1 MNTGAIVLLVAV
13 LLFVTIESVAL
24 VRDVIKRRKNKKQKL
39 KVISEGALPDDNNN
53 IGGTDDDRC
62 ADNASGD

>member
-13 LLFVTIESVAL
+13 LLFVAIESVAL
-24 VRDVIKRRKNKKQKL
+24 VRDVIKRRKNKKQKQSE
-39 KVISEGALPDDNNN
+39 VSEGAPPDDNNN
-53 IGGTDDDRC
+53 IGGNENDRC

>member
-13 LLFVTIESVAL
+13 LLFVAIESVAL
-24 VRDVIKRRKNKKQKL
+24 VRDVIKRRKNKKQKH
-39 KVISEGALPDDNNN
+39 SESSEVVPPDDNKN
-53 IGGTDDDRC
+53 IGGKDDDRC

>member
-24 VRDVIKRRKNKKQKL
+24 VRDLIKRRKNKKQKQSES
-39 KVISEGALPDDNNN
+39 SEGAPLDDNNN
-53 IGGTDDDRC
+53 IGGKDDDRC

>member
-13 LLFVTIESVAL
+13 LLFVFIESVAL
-24 VRDVIKRRKNKKQKL
+24 VRDVIKRRKNKKQK
-39 KVISEGALPDDNNN
+39 KNDVTEGASSDDNNN
-53 IGGTDDDRC
+53 IGGNDDDRC

>member
-13 LLFVTIESVAL
+13 LLFVVIESVAL
-24 VRDVIKRRKNKKQKL
+24 VRDLIKRRKNKKQKQSEIL
-39 KVISEGALPDDNNN
+39 EGAPPDDKKN
-53 IGGTDDDRC
+53 IGGKDNDRC

>member
-24 VRDVIKRRKNKKQKL
+24 VRDLIKRRKNKKQK
-39 KVISEGALPDDNNN
+39 KNDVTEGVPPDNNN
-53 IGGTDDDRC
+53 IGGKDDDRC
-62 ADNASGD
+62 ANNAKRD

>member
-13 LLFVTIESVAL
+13 LLFVFIEAVAL
-24 VRDVIKRRKNKKQKL
+24 VRDVIKRRKNKKQIKND
-39 KVISEGALPDDNNN
+39 VTEGSSPDDNNN
-53 IGGTDDDRC
+53 IGGTDNDRC

>member
-13 LLFVTIESVAL
+13 LFFVAIESVAL
-24 VRDVIKRRKNKKQKL
+24 VRDVIKRRKNKKQKQGE
-39 KVISEGALPDDNNN
+39 ISEGAPPDDNNN
-53 IGGTDDDRC
+53 IGGKQDDRC

>member
-13 LLFVTIESVAL
+13 LLFVAIESFAL
-24 VRDVIKRRKNKKQKL
+24 VRDVIKRSKNKKQKQSEIL
-39 KVISEGALPDDNNN
+39 EGAPSDDNNN

-62 ADNASGD
+62 SDNARRD

>member
-13 LLFVTIESVAL
+13 LLFVAIESVAL
-24 VRDVIKRRKNKKQKL
+24 VRDLIKRRKNKKQKH
-39 KVISEGALPDDNNN
+39 SESSEVAPPDDNNN
-53 IGGTDDDRC
+53 IGGNDNDRC

>member
-24 VRDVIKRRKNKKQKL
+24 VRDVIKRRKNKKQK
-39 KVISEGALPDDNNN
+39 KNDVTEGVPPDNNN
-53 IGGTDDDRC
+53 IGGKDDDRC
-62 ADNASGD
+62 ANNAKRD

>member
-13 LLFVTIESVAL
+13 LLFVFIEAFAL
-24 VRDVIKRRKNKKQKL
+24 VRDIIKRRKNKKQKQS
-39 KVISEGALPDDNNN
+39 VISEGAPPDDNNN

-62 ADNASGD
+62 ANNAKRD

>member
-24 VRDVIKRRKNKKQKL
+24 VRDVIKRRKNKKQKHSES
-39 KVISEGALPDDNNN
+39 SEGAPPDDNKN

-62 ADNASGD
+62 SDNASGD

>member
-1 MNTGAIVLLVAV
+1 MNTGAVVLLVAV

-39 KVISEGALPDDNNN
+39 SESSEVVPPDDNNN
-53 IGGTDDDRC
+53 IGGKDNDRC
-62 ADNASGD
+62 SDNASGD

>member
-13 LLFVTIESVAL
+13 LLFVAIESVAL
-24 VRDVIKRRKNKKQKL
+24 VRDVIKRRKNKKQKH
-39 KVISEGALPDDNNN
+39 SESSEVAPPDDNNN
-53 IGGTDDDRC
+53 IGGKDDDRC

>member
-13 LLFVTIESVAL
+13 LLFVLIESVAL
-24 VRDVIKRRKNKKQKL
+24 FRDVLKRRKNKKQK
-39 KVISEGALPDDNNN
+39 KNDVTEGAPSDDKNN
-53 IGGTDDDRC
+53 IGGNDDDRC

>member
-13 LLFVTIESVAL
+13 LLFVGIESVAL
-24 VRDVIKRRKNKKQKL
+24 VRDVIKRRKNKKQK
-39 KVISEGALPDDNNN
+39 KNDVTEGAPPDDNNN
-53 IGGTDDDRC
+53 IGGTGNDRC

>member
-24 VRDVIKRRKNKKQKL
+24 VRDVIKRRKNKKQK
-39 KVISEGALPDDNNN
+39 KNDVTEGAPPDDNNN
-53 IGGTDDDRC
+53 IGGKDDDRC
-62 ADNASGD
+62 ANNAKRD

>member
-24 VRDVIKRRKNKKQKL
+24 VRDVIKRRKNKKQKQSE
-39 KVISEGALPDDNNN
+39 ISEGAPPDDNNN
-53 IGGTDDDRC
+53 IGGKDNDRC
-62 ADNASGD
+62 ADNAKRD